1 MNSIMVGLTNPD
13 GVSCSDG
20 DCDGKLKWEDGSDF
34 SFSLFQKI
42 DSSSDS
48 IWFSFNTNTN
58 FHGKKTHDTE
68 EFACMSSCKGKT
80 DKRV

>member
-1 MNSIMVGLTNPD
+1 MVGLTNPD

-34 SFSLFQKI
+34 SWDYWGHWKI
-42 DSSSDS
+42 DSISDS
-48 IWFSFNTNTN
+48 IWFSFNTNLKQFN
-58 FHGKKTHDTE
+58 RKKTHDTK